1 MSFDKLDIYIALG
14 AVIITAFLVSTLIL
28 AYRGKFPSVQTL
40 QDIATMFNTKGGI
53 VLLLVVMWFLTLS
66 TTVIFGVWVIV
77 KGVDPQNAVTITI
90 FGMLISQAFGNVNG
104 ALFKTMTGDDPKPIP
119 TSSST
124 VTSVL
129 TKESSIPVELID
141 NSQNQPTIA
150 SDKADPTNPQP
161 PSTNASS
168 ANVTQGTPIQ
178 KPDKTQNIRIKV

>member
-14 AVIITAFLVSTLIL
+14 AVIATAFIVSALISV
-28 AYRGKFPSVQTL
+28 YRGKFPSIQTL

-53 VLLLVVMWFLTLS
+53 VLLLVTMWFITLS

-119 TSSST
+119 TSTST

-129 TKESSIPVELID
+129 TKESSIPD
-141 NSQNQPTIA
+141 IA
-150 SDKADPTNPQP
+150 PETAYVAPAESDHTKP
-161 PSTNASS
+161 PATKENASS
-168 ANVTQGTPIQ
+168 GKETQGTAIPQ
-178 KPDKTQNIRIKV
+178 SGNNPNITLRV